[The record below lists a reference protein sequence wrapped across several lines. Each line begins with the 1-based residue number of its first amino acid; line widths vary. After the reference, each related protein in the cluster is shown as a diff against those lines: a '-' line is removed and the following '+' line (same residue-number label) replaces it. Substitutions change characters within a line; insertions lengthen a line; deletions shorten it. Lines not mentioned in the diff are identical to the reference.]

1 MQAVSVVYLLVV
13 VYALCYQL
21 QSPLEPF
28 LVEKLATAGTD
39 SAAAYARLQSFF
51 AVVQMV
57 GSFFVG
63 YLLDRLGLR
72 VMFALNFLGCAASYA
87 LLARADTLE
96 ALYLSKLPT
105 VFMAGFLCAQ
115 VAVAK
120 LTPDGSAERTAALAR
135 LTSAYTLGGVV
146 GPALGGQVRARA
158 RARASARARAKI
170 LSP

>member
-28 LVEKLATAGTD
+28 LVEKLATAGTG
-39 SAAAYARLQSFF
+39 AAAYARLQSFF

-96 ALYLSKLPT
+96 ALYVSKLPT

-120 LTPDGSAERTAALAR
+120 LTPDGSAERTAAV
-135 LTSAYTLGGVV
+135 SC
-146 GPALGGQVRARA
+146 
-158 RARASARARAKI
+158 
-170 LSP
+170 